1 MSSIRA
7 NDICHAKLEAPV
19 LERHRNPLLVAMKL
33 CRSVVI
39 TESPLLYRAW
49 VVFRDYVKHKYL
61 SKKGRYNW
69 QDIIHV
75 AEDLSCKVKEK
86 LNRALSDE
94 YIEAAVLLYAVLAF
108 TSRGLEKATGLEEV
122 LKRSFEYCVESSR
135 YLADI
140 SSSFILSKCLGLSN
154 FMLEKLSDSAKE
166 FVKSVSERCLSGA
179 VEKYAVF
186 CTYMYFAKTLKV
198 LITRDKG
205 SAEKLIDE
213 VEDWIKRYLNAK
225 YEWLIVT
232 ALNML
237 TYGILSKISGKGCS
251 DMKMALFEKMLRG
264 LDGFRRLSVKLVAK
278 HVWIIAELAIMA
290 NDLGTIQYVDENHV
304 VLSRAHLKN
313 LMNFLNRVKF
323 FTSKKIIAIESS
335 ASITLIILNM
345 LKYSFPTLIPF
356 PSILIC
362 VATLAPLVPT
372 FLSFIL
378 KRLQKDV
385 EYLEEA
391 LNESIKRS

>member
-122 LKRSFEYCVESSR
+122 LKRSFEY
-135 YLADI
+135 
-140 SSSFILSKCLGLSN
+140 
-154 FMLEKLSDSAKE
+154 
-166 FVKSVSERCLSGA
+166 VSERCLSGA

-251 DMKMALFEKMLRG
+251 DTKMALFEKMLRG

-323 FTSKKIIAIESS
+323 FTSKKIIVIESS
-335 ASITLIILNM
+335 ASITLIILNI
-345 LKYSFPTLIPF
+345 LKYGFPTLIPF

-362 VATLAPLVPT
+362 VATLVSLIPT

-391 LNESIKRS
+391 LDESVKRS